1 MKVLF
6 VYRFLT
12 TGGVEVVLRARLD
25 GLNGSVIDGR
35 AWFLK
40 QVDGGAIFSGSGRD
54 PYFGGLSRLE
64 AHLRGNNYDVI
75 SVIDTPEVFPLLAH
89 VPPCTRII
97 IEAHTPY
104 LENLEYLRSLD
115 GLNIASIFVPSEF
128 QASLVKKRLKRQIPV
143 LSLPN
148 PLRTSFTSEPLD
160 LKPTPTKPILAW
172 IGRLDALKNWRQ
184 ALKTVSLLKK
194 RSWDVEFWMA
204 GRLVERATAH
214 ELYQAAKRA
223 GILDRLKWFEN
234 FPHERMHRW
243 LDAVRESGG
252 VVLSTSNGE
261 SFGMT
266 VAEAMAREC
275 AVVVPDVGPFRE
287 FITANHT
294 GIFYRPKSMK
304 DAASKVQLLLQDGGL
319 REKIG
324 SAARPSIL
332 KKHSSEVA
340 LNVMAKS
347 FENVLGHS

>member
-25 GLNGSVIDGR
+25 GLEGSVIDGR
-35 AWFLK
+35 AWFLE
-40 QVDGGAIFSGSGRD
+40 QVDGGAIFRGSERE
-54 PYFGGLSRLE
+54 PYFGGLSLLE
-64 AHLRGNNYDVI
+64 AHLRDNKYDAI
-75 SVIDTPEVFPLLAH
+75 SVIDTPEVFPLLRQLAGSTTIL
-89 VPPCTRII
+89 V
-97 IEAHTPY
+97 EAHSPY

-115 GLNIASIFVPSEF
+115 GLNVASIVVPSEF

-148 PLRTSFTSEPLD
+148 PLRTSFTSEPLGFT
-160 LKPTPTKPILAW
+160 PTPTKPILAW
-172 IGRLDALKNWRQ
+172 IGRLDSLKNWRF
-184 ALKTVSLLKK
+184 AIKTASNLKQRNHNIEL
-194 RSWDVEFWMA
+194 WMA
-204 GRLVERATAH
+204 GRLVERATSN
-214 ELYQAAKRA
+214 ELYQAAKRE
-223 GILDRLKWFEN
+223 GILDILRWFEN
-234 FPHERMHRW
+234 FPHDRMHRW

-304 DAASKVQLLLQDGGL
+304 DAASKVQLLLQDGDL

-324 SAARPSIL
+324 SAARLSIL

-340 LNVMAKS
+340 LDVMAKS
-347 FENVLGHS
+347 FEKVLGHS

>member
-25 GLNGSVIDGR
+25 GLEGSVIDGR

-40 QVDGGAIFSGSGRD
+40 RVDGGAIFSGSSRD
-54 PYFGGLSRLE
+54 PYFGGLPRLE
-64 AHLRGNNYDVI
+64 AHLRDNKYDAI
-75 SVIDTPEVFPLLAH
+75 SVIDTPEVFPLLKQLA
-89 VPPCTRII
+89 CSTTII
-97 IEAHTPY
+97 VEAHSPY

-115 GLNIASIFVPSEF
+115 GLEIASIVVPSRF
-128 QASLVKKRLKRQIPV
+128 QATLVEKRLKRDIQV
-143 LSLPN
+143 LIWPN
-148 PLRTSFTSEPLD
+148 PLRANLASKSLHFEPR
-160 LKPTPTKPILAW
+160 PARPILAW
-172 IGRLDALKNWRQ
+172 IGRLDSLKNWRL
-184 ALKTVSLLKK
+184 ALKTISLLKK
-194 RSWDVEFWMA
+194 RSCDVEFWMA
-204 GRLVERATAH
+204 GRMVERATAH

-223 GILDRLKWFEN
+223 DILDRLKWFEN

-347 FENVLGHS
+347 FEKILGHS